1 MDLTE
6 LIRQLMEEEGYSVEN
21 TFLIEEMLLKT
32 REVSRAKPLRKSY
45 LFPRNKT
52 RPADSQDQ

>member
-32 REVSRAKPLRKSY
+32 REVSRAKPLRKSS
-45 LFPRNKT
+45 
-52 RPADSQDQ
+52 PADSQDQ